1 MDNIR
6 LFKDYKINENFY
18 IPNVKIDEFLPNVEF
33 ASDKHVIAIEDHYKT
48 YKQYISIVDKKKHIF
63 KVNDITGDLLN
74 NNRVVMEVHCFHTYE
89 VDKIK
94 ENIINYCITTFYNEL
109 PQQITTF
116 GVTISPLSL
125 INKEELKKTF
135 ETKLTKESVIKIIS
149 VITGFAY
156 DGVKNDFYIWKKG
169 I

>member
-1 MDNIR
+1 MTN
-6 LFKDYKINENFY
+6 N
-18 IPNVKIDEFLPNVEF
+18 
-33 ASDKHVIAIEDHYKT
+33 
-48 YKQYISIVDKKKHIF
+48 HIF
-63 KVNDITGDLLN
+63 LKGIVLPLSSIHGSSHWRRVERFGLKVAEANGADREVVSLFAYLHDARRVNNDDDPGHGERAVVLLD
-74 NNRVVMEVHCFHTYE
+74 EL
-89 VDKIK
+89 IK